1 MLKDKLNPMLIVGI
15 AICGILSMLPC
26 PVHAATQEA
35 STLPSEIS
43 DVSASDISY
52 HSATISWKT
61 NANGTSQVFYDTA
74 SHSSIDDYHY
84 RTDEDASLVK
94 EHSVNLTGL
103 FPSST
108 YHYRVK
114 SRIPETDSVA
124 ISDDYTFTT
133 LSPCFIATA
142 AYGTPTAEQIDI
154 LREFRDEVLLP
165 NRLGAVLVSFYY
177 RASPPIAGFISRHE
191 VLRTIVRKGF
201 IDPLVAVMKCSQS
214 LWDK

>member
-1 MLKDKLNPMLIVGI
+1 MLIVGI
-15 AICGILSMLPC
+15 AICGVLSILPC

-35 STLPSEIS
+35 STLPSQIS
-43 DVSASDISY
+43 DVAASDISLR
-52 HSATISWKT
+52 SATISWKT
-61 NANGTSQVFYDTA
+61 SANGTSQAFYDTV

-94 EHSVNLTGL
+94 EHSVELSGL
-103 FPSST
+103 SLFTT

-114 SRIPETDSVA
+114 SRIPGTDFIA

-154 LREFRDEVLLP
+154 LREFRDEILLP

-177 RASPPIAGFISRHE
+177 RASPPIADFISQHE

-201 IDPLVAVMKCSQS
+201 VDPLVAIVKCSQS